1 MYVLCSPLSISS
13 CVVFSFLLCEWGT
26 GFNVVFSFYFML
38 CSPFMLAFD
47 LFSTYCSA
55 IGDAVLAHFPRH
67 QTNSRHFH
75 PTASGWECNTCFAW
89 LNCFSQKIYLHIIW
103 FLSSGSRHLC
113 LVCHQQWWQTP
124 AKETVLEHLFTS
136 RQSSSSATQSC
147 VWQERFHT
155 VHIVA

>member
-26 GFNVVFSFYFML
+26 GFNVVFSFY
-38 CSPFMLAFD
+38 AV
-47 LFSTYCSA
+47 FSFHVGLWFVLN
-55 IGDAVLAHFPRH
+55 IFGDAVLAHFPRH

-124 AKETVLEHLFTS
+124 AAETVLEHLFTS